1 MAVNKIKETEDRRS
15 FEELMARLEEIV
27 RMLERGNA
35 PLEESLALFE
45 EGTDLIRRCS
55 GLLDNAEQKV
65 VMLRKGGDG
74 SPEELDFPAMEEI

>member
-1 MAVNKIKETEDRRS
+1 MAVNKKKEAEDNRS

-45 EGTDLIRRCS
+45 EGTALIRRCS

-65 VMLRKGGDG
+65 VMLRKGEDG